1 MACADMMVVCTIIGG
16 VAGSLAIAQF
26 VVQCVVRIKKYYR
39 KKNARP
45 VDKTEQAS

>member
-1 MACADMMVVCTIIGG
+1 MTCADIMFGCTIIGG

-26 VVQCVVRIKKYYR
+26 FVKCIVRIKKYYR

-45 VDKTEQAS
+45 VDQTEQAS